1 MLYKVS
7 HEEIAEM
14 LIDQFGRKEMPKG
27 GKIMKRLT
35 ERLSNGQAA
44 VFGCGNNCEY
54 DYKYCNNHLEDC
66 PTINKIYEKLA
77 RYEDL
82 QEQGKL
88 VKLPCAVGDTVYVLH
103 IDNESYLMNNER
115 LWEIVEEKFEV
126 HHFDYIGKTVFSTR
140 KAAEKELEEMG
151 QKNREVRK
159 ND

>member
-1 MLYKVS
+1 
-7 HEEIAEM
+7 
-14 LIDQFGRKEMPKG
+14 
-27 GKIMKRLT
+27 MKRLT

-88 VKLPCAVGDTVYVLH
+88 LKLPCTVGDTVYVIPSKSNYRLNIINGMREHNRVYKQVVDH
-103 IDNESYLMNNER
+103 IEIFPTGYLLSTCDGMASVSEQFFN
-115 LWEIVEEKFEV
+115 
-126 HHFDYIGKTVFSTR
+126 KTWFLTQ
-140 KAAEKELEEMG
+140 KQAEAALKKMAHQMG
-151 QKNREVRK
+151 N
-159 ND
+159 